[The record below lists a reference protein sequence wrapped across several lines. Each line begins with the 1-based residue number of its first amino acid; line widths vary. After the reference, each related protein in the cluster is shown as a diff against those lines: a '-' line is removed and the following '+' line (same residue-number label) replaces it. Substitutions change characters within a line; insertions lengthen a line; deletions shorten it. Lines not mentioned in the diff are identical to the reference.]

1 MTSSIYKRC
10 CRCCFPVVVSV
21 GDVVDVKTSRSPK
34 KQRKDEGDVNE
45 KLSEMVIFSLH
56 PQKKKK
62 AEERRSSYKIFVY
75 CPRKGFQWRN

>member
-1 MTSSIYKRC
+1 MLEMLFT
-10 CRCCFPVVVSV
+10 VVVSV
-21 GDVVDVKTSRSPK
+21 VDVGDVGDVGDVKKSRRPE
-34 KQRKDEGDVNE
+34 KQRKDEGNADE

-75 CPRKGFQWRN
+75 CPRKGFEWRN